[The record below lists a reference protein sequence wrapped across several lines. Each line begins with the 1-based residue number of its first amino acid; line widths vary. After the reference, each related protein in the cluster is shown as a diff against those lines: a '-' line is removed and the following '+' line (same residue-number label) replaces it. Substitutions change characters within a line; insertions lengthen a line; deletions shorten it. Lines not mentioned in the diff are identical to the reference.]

1 MSKKETLG
9 IKRDIN
15 VDIDTANLESFQSDS
30 ILNDTEASL
39 DYHRPEQEADD
50 EIERLVAEFA
60 EEVEDTGS
68 ETEEHIDNSCSVL
81 PITSIS
87 RWTLESLAEDLLRLN
102 IGAMTPLE
110 ALEFLSR
117 WYSTLYS
124 SQPRRG

>member
-1 MSKKETLG
+1 MSKE
-9 IKRDIN
+9 
-15 VDIDTANLESFQSDS
+15 
-30 ILNDTEASL
+30 EAS
-39 DYHRPEQEADD
+39 DIKIMKTGDADED
-50 EIERLVAEFA
+50 VERLSHELADEMEAAVN
-60 EEVEDTGS
+60 TGS

-102 IGAMTPLE
+102 IGTMTPLE

-124 SQPRRG
+124 SQPRRGLHV